1 MNNQFSNEM
10 LDRLRENV
18 ASVLS
23 SFRLMHTLGVEKM
36 AVRIGEIYCPD
47 CVDLLRAAALLHDI
61 TKELSVEEHC
71 RILESHRMIPTKE
84 QLSSPATLHSVTA
97 ALIIPERY
105 PAFADKEL
113 IDAVKYHTTG
123 RSGMTLCEK
132 IIYLAD
138 YIDETRKYDDCI
150 ALRNEFFSV
159 ALEELTNSERSDH
172 LNRVI
177 LHSLEMT
184 LEELEKNKKAV
195 SEDSLAAKESII
207 KELENTKGVI

>member
-1 MNNQFSNEM
+1 MNDLFNNDM
-10 LDRLRENV
+10 LDRLREEV
-18 ASVLS
+18 ASILS
-23 SFRLMHTLGVEKM
+23 SFRLAHTFGVERM
-36 AVRIGEIYCPD
+36 ATRIGEIYCPSK
-47 CVDLLRAAALLHDI
+47 VGLLRAAALLHDI

-71 RILESHRMIPTKE
+71 SILELHGVTPTQE

-105 PAFADKEL
+105 PVFAEKEL
-113 IDAVKYHTTG
+113 VDAVRYHTTG
-123 RSGMTLCEK
+123 RAGMTLCEK

-159 ALEELTNSERSDH
+159 EFDNITDSERNDH

-184 LEELEKNKKAV
+184 LEDLERHRRAV
-195 SEDSLAAKESII
+195 SDDSLAAKESII
-207 KELENTKGVI
+207 KELEKIKGVK